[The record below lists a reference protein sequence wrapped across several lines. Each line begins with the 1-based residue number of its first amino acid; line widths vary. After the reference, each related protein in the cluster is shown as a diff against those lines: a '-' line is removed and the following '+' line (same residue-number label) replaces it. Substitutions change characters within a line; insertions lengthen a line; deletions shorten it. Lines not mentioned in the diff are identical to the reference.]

1 MTSSTDILVHNLVAM
16 AAALALVGLLAFA
29 VARLVRFALRPLLAR
44 VDPSGVVSRRW
55 HGQLARILLLVVLV
69 LGLAMLGG
77 VFLAAWYERDLSHD
91 LRAWADAAVF
101 ADPAVFAWRILEIF
115 GVLIAAPAL
124 YFLLSGLARIVL
136 DGLAVIPGIAR
147 CGEQLALLRVRV
159 TVMLR
164 WCTGLGAALV
174 ALRTFALSDAAMYPF
189 YLITF
194 SGIGVVCARAAV
206 AAVHLA
212 IDLMLELSSALA
224 ARRTSLRLLA
234 RLDGLASVTKRAFD
248 SLIYVGVATIVSR
261 QITPDTWLAAWGLV
275 AIRVI
280 AILYVS
286 RVIIELCVVALR
298 EVLLGDGK
306 ITDATALQQRQTLIP
321 VATSLLRYV
330 VYIVSV
336 AMVLGELGLDTT
348 PLLAAAGL
356 LGIAVG
362 LGAQAIV
369 SDLVSGFFILFEG
382 LYFVGHRVQIGD
394 AVGFVEEIGVRV
406 SRIRDG
412 AGAVHC
418 IPNGEIRSVISF
430 SQQFTNAIVEFGV
443 PYEEDLPRVFL
454 AVQTRCA
461 AVRAQHEDIVGDTQ
475 IVVEQLRE
483 SCVWLKA
490 VTRVR
495 PGADD
500 EMSELLR
507 AEIAAVLRAAGVAP
521 PHPRRLIVSA
531 DHPPPADDGTFAAT
545 P

>member
-1 MTSSTDILVHNLVAM
+1 MPSSTAILVHNLLAM
-16 AAALALVGLLAFA
+16 AAALALVGLLAFFL
-29 VARLVRFALRPLLAR
+29 ARLVRFALRPLLAR

-55 HGQLARILLLVVLV
+55 HGQLARVLLLVVLA

-77 VFLAAWYERDLSHD
+77 VALATWYERDLSHD
-91 LRAWADAAVF
+91 LRAWAGAAVF
-101 ADPAVFAWRILEIF
+101 ADPAAFAWRLLELL
-115 GVLIAAPAL
+115 GVVVAAPAL
-124 YFLLSGLARIVL
+124 YYLLSGLVRLVL
-136 DGLAVIPGIAR
+136 DALASIPGVAR
-147 CGEQLALLRVRV
+147 CEAQLDLLRARV
-159 TVMLR
+159 QTMLR
-164 WCTGLGAALV
+164 WCIGLGAMLV
-174 ALRTFALSDAAMYPF
+174 ALQMFALSDGAMYPF
-189 YLITF
+189 HLVAF
-194 SGIGVVCARAAV
+194 SGMGLTCAVAAV

-234 RLDGLASVTKRAFD
+234 RLNGLAGVTKRAFD
-248 SLIYVGVATIVSR
+248 YLIYVGVATIVSH

-286 RVIIELCVVALR
+286 RVIVELCVVLLR

-306 ITDATALQQRQTLIP
+306 ITDPTALQQRQTLIP

-330 VYIVSV
+330 VSIISI

-394 AVGFVEEIGVRV
+394 AIGFVEEIGVRV

-418 IPNGEIRSVISF
+418 IPNGEVRSVISF
-430 SQQFTNAIVEFGV
+430 SQQFVNAVVEFGV
-443 PYEEDLPRVFL
+443 PYEEDLPRVF
-454 AVQTRCA
+454 AAIEARCV
-461 AVRAQHEDIVGDTQ
+461 AVRARHDDIVSNTQ

-495 PGADD
+495 PGVDD
-500 EMSELLR
+500 EMSEILR
-507 AEIAAVLRAAGVAP
+507 AEIAAALRDAAVAP
-521 PHPRRLIVSA
+521 PHPRRLLLGEA
-531 DHPPPADDGTFAAT
+531 RTAANST
-545 P
+545 QESGR

>member
-1 MTSSTDILVHNLVAM
+1 MTSSTDILVHNLAAM
-16 AAALALVGLLAFA
+16 TAALAIVGILAFA
-29 VARLVRFALRPLLAR
+29 LARLVRFVLRPLLVR
-44 VDPSGVVSRRW
+44 VDPSGVVGCRW
-55 HGQLARILLLVVLV
+55 HAQLMRVLLLVVLV

-77 VFLAAWYERDLSHD
+77 VVLATWYERDLSRD
-91 LRAWADAAVF
+91 LRTWADAAVF
-101 ADPAVFAWRILEIF
+101 TDPAVFAWRVLEIF
-115 GVLIAAPAL
+115 GVLIAAPAI
-124 YFLLSGLARIVL
+124 YFLLTGLARIIL
-136 DGLAVIPGIAR
+136 DGLAVIPGVAR
-147 CGEQLALLRVRV
+147 CGEQLALVRDRVMA
-159 TVMLR
+159 MLR
-164 WCTGLGAALV
+164 WCVGLGAALIV
-174 ALRTFALSDAAMYPF
+174 LRTFALSDAAMYPF
-189 YLITF
+189 HLVALF
-194 SGIGVVCARAAV
+194 CIGLACARTAV

-224 ARRTSLRLLA
+224 ARRASLRLLG

-248 SLIYVGVATIVSR
+248 SLIYVGVATIVSHR
-261 QITPDTWLAAWGLV
+261 ITPDTWLAAWGLV

-286 RVIIELCVVALR
+286 RVIVELCVVGLR

-306 ITDATALQQRQTLIP
+306 ITDTTALQQRQTLIP

-330 VYIVSV
+330 VYIVSI
-336 AMVLGELGLDTT
+336 AMILGELGLDTT

-406 SRIRDG
+406 TRVRDG

-418 IPNGEIRSVISF
+418 VPNGEIRSVISF
-430 SQQFTNAIVEFGV
+430 SQQFANAVVEFGV

-454 AVQTRCA
+454 AVQARCA
-461 AVRAQHEDIVGDTQ
+461 AVRARHEDMLGDTQ

-500 EMSELLR
+500 EMSEILR
-507 AEIAAVLRAAGVAP
+507 AEIATALHAANVAP
-521 PHPRRLIVSA
+521 PHPRRILIASA
-531 DHPPPADDGTFAAT
+531 PPSVGEAT
-545 P
+545 ITENP

>member
-1 MTSSTDILVHNLVAM
+1 
-16 AAALALVGLLAFA
+16 
-29 VARLVRFALRPLLAR
+29 
-44 VDPSGVVSRRW
+44 
-55 HGQLARILLLVVLV
+55 
-69 LGLAMLGG
+69 
-77 VFLAAWYERDLSHD
+77 
-91 LRAWADAAVF
+91 
-101 ADPAVFAWRILEIF
+101 
-115 GVLIAAPAL
+115 
-124 YFLLSGLARIVL
+124 
-136 DGLAVIPGIAR
+136 
-147 CGEQLALLRVRV
+147 
-159 TVMLR
+159 
-164 WCTGLGAALV
+164 
-174 ALRTFALSDAAMYPF
+174 
-189 YLITF
+189 
-194 SGIGVVCARAAV
+194 
-206 AAVHLA
+206 
-212 IDLMLELSSALA
+212 MLELSSALA

-286 RVIIELCVVALR
+286 RVIVELCVVLLR

-330 VYIVSV
+330 VYIVSI

-394 AVGFVEEIGVRV
+394 AIGFVEEIGVRV

-430 SQQFTNAIVEFGV
+430 SQQFANAVVEFGV
-443 PYEEDLPRVFL
+443 PYEEDLPRVFA
-454 AVQTRCA
+454 AVQSPLR
-461 AVRAQHEDIVGDTQ
+461 RRPRPHDDIVSDTQ

-495 PGADD
+495 PGPTTRCPRSSAPR
-500 EMSELLR
+500 SPRFSATPASRRRIL
-507 AEIAAVLRAAGVAP
+507 AASRLSGAT
-521 PHPRRLIVSA
+521 RRLPHKSRHDRRDSQLDA
-531 DHPPPADDGTFAAT
+531 LDPPSFCTLSTLGDGES
-545 P
+545 